1 VVPTI
6 RPGYTIADTG
16 PTAELRLAEA
26 CASAVRAE
34 LADREVRQARQRAG
48 LTRAAELVGRDAL
61 VSARACR

>member
-1 VVPTI
+1 
-6 RPGYTIADTG
+6 
-16 PTAELRLAEA
+16 
-26 CASAVRAE
+26 VRAE